1 MHIHF
6 RRLFR
11 ILVFSLL
18 LTLLLFAMTSIVSA
32 EGTKKLTV
40 MVYAIGTDLE
50 SRPGAAVSS
59 DYLIRML
66 HSGFDREQINVVLLT
81 GGCSY
86 WKTGFPTDVNT
97 FQVLDGDI
105 RPTEVHRT
113 TNLLNMGDGNTLT
126 YLLNYGVNNYPAE
139 NYALIVEDHGGGP
152 MAGICYD
159 ELYQDMIS
167 LPELSAALEKSP
179 FGPKQKLS
187 WIYFCTCLTGS
198 AEIAS
203 VCAPYADYMFA
214 SEEPALSFAFR
225 FSFLNGAENRDP
237 AETGRMIADSFYDA
251 AQELNRSLT
260 AAGDSA
266 VQNINTFAVY
276 DLRQMDLL
284 KDAMEVLFT
293 AVDTGITDQKS
304 FDRILSIVNNAQ
316 RVNPSPDYSE
326 DDLID
331 LRSLVKGYTA
341 LYPNECAGVIHA
353 LDEVVIHSRSNND
366 QETGMLIYHPIRNK
380 LDYRMSRQA
389 DYRVICPFPAYLAYT
404 ERFGDVL
411 LGKPLVTYP
420 TVEEHHFFSLS
431 GNTAPVSLALDEAQ
445 QRFFR
450 EAELLILEDTGT
462 EGMYR
467 LISRQALSP
476 DDTGELT
483 AQTANEALYAVD
495 EDGRFLT
502 DALEYELV
510 DGQILLRGV
519 MEIDPSNRA
528 LTLGDINAVELSED
542 SNLTVNVLLRCIRKA
557 DGSLQIV
564 SIEPVHDRYVDGNR
578 IDPSEF
584 DYLHLVSTP
593 KRLTRENDG
602 SVLAFDEWES
612 GGIISYRYTIDLSEN
627 WSLAFRDDQLTWVG
641 RSAMLVI
648 TDTQSNHHAVEWIAL
663 ENPANN
669 ELPAEIQSLFDDGKI
684 SVMADRSWLNHG
696 TDGDSLFIRLSLTNG
711 TDAPVTFI
719 SSGYAVDDTALEK
732 DAELL
737 GTVQPGQTGSA
748 TILIRA
754 GEAVS
759 PLADA
764 NAVSL
769 ILSTE
774 AETGFG
780 LWESVSI
787 SLR

>member
-1 MHIHF
+1 
-6 RRLFR
+6 
-11 ILVFSLL
+11 
-18 LTLLLFAMTSIVSA
+18 
-32 EGTKKLTV
+32 
-40 MVYAIGTDLE
+40 
-50 SRPGAAVSS
+50 
-59 DYLIRML
+59 
-66 HSGFDREQINVVLLT
+66 
-81 GGCSY
+81 
-86 WKTGFPTDVNT
+86 
-97 FQVLDGDI
+97 
-105 RPTEVHRT
+105 
-113 TNLLNMGDGNTLT
+113 
-126 YLLNYGVNNYPAE
+126 
-139 NYALIVEDHGGGP
+139 
-152 MAGICYD
+152 
-159 ELYQDMIS
+159 
-167 LPELSAALEKSP
+167 
-179 FGPKQKLS
+179 
-187 WIYFCTCLTGS
+187 
-198 AEIAS
+198 
-203 VCAPYADYMFA
+203 
-214 SEEPALSFAFR
+214 
-225 FSFLNGAENRDP
+225 
-237 AETGRMIADSFYDA
+237 
-251 AQELNRSLT
+251 
-260 AAGDSA
+260 
-266 VQNINTFAVY
+266 
-276 DLRQMDLL
+276 
-284 KDAMEVLFT
+284 
-293 AVDTGITDQKS
+293 
-304 FDRILSIVNNAQ
+304 
-316 RVNPSPDYSE
+316 
-326 DDLID
+326 
-331 LRSLVKGYTA
+331 
-341 LYPNECAGVIHA
+341 
-353 LDEVVIHSRSNND
+353 
-366 QETGMLIYHPIRNK
+366 MLIYHPIRNK

-593 KRLTRENDG
+593 KMLTRENDG

-684 SVMADRSWLNHG
+684 SVTADRSWLNHG

-774 AETGFG
+774 NETGFG